1 MLFFKKNRAF
11 SLLELVIVVAI
22 VGILAAIG
30 IPRLSRGTRGASNSA
45 LASDLRVLRGAID
58 HYATDHGGRFPTLAG
73 IEKQLTQYTDYTG
86 GNQVTKGGAYIY
98 GPYLRR
104 VPPLPVGLRKGAT
117 GISDADGVDVGWIYD
132 EKAGTIRAN
141 CGVMELDA
149 REIAF
154 REY

>member
-1 MLFFKKNRAF
+1 LPIRKNSAF
-11 SLLELVIVVAI
+11 SLLEIVIVVAI
-22 VGILAAIG
+22 IGVLAAIG

-45 LASDLRVLRGAID
+45 LAGDLRVLRGAID

-73 IEKQLTQYTDYTG
+73 VEKQLTQYTNYGG
-86 GNQVTKGGAYIY
+86 GNQLVKGGAYIY

-132 EKAGTIRAN
+132 DKAGTIRAN
-141 CGVMELDA
+141 CGVTEVDA
-149 REIAF
+149 RLKAF
-154 REY
+154 RDY